1 MVVRRGLSSEM
12 NPIVVAIAE
21 EHGLVLLT
29 MAKTSVVLLVAS
41 LALVVGRQ
49 HPKIAGTVLGVG
61 VLVGAVGAFS
71 NVLAF

>member
-1 MVVRRGLSSEM
+1 
-12 NPIVVAIAE
+12 
-21 EHGLVLLT
+21 VLLT

-49 HPKIAGTVLGVG
+49 HPRIAGTVLGVG
-61 VLVGAVGAFS
+61 ILVGAVGAFS